1 MLLFVSKMCLKQKI
15 NQSFCLKIVKYIT
28 CVLLLECEREI
39 LNTALVIFCVL
50 FLSGGDD

>member
-1 MLLFVSKMCLKQKI
+1 MSKMCLKQKI

-39 LNTALVIFCVL
+39 FEYRTNY
-50 FLSGGDD
+50 FLRAFWGGGDD